1 MFRRSGYRF
10 ADQNMHHEGMEG
22 FMETSALRLMA
33 LAVAGAL
40 LMPLS
45 AAAQTITVG
54 TVGQGSATHWPL
66 YIAQKKGYFAA
77 EGLKLDFVY
86 TQSNAALVQQL
97 AASSLDLALSSG
109 LVDPIRAIDKGAPI
123 AIVRLEM
130 QAPPYA
136 LLAKPAIKSMGEL
149 KGKTISLGGAKDI
162 TRIFVERMLAP
173 SGVKPGEFDMVFA
186 GATSARFSALQ
197 SGAVDAAILL
207 PPFNFFA
214 ESAGF
219 TNVGL
224 TIDYAKDLP
233 FSGSIVNRNWA
244 ARNKPALDKLLAIT
258 TRSVA
263 WFNDPNNRDEAIAI
277 MVEHSRLKPEDVAK
291 AYDFLHK
298 HKFFESV
305 GKISKSK
312 LGTLIGALKEL
323 GDIEGATNIER
334 FVLAGAE
341 LID

>member
-1 MFRRSGYRF
+1 MREDVMLSRRYLLG
-10 ADQNMHHEGMEG
+10 
-22 FMETSALRLMA
+22 A
-33 LAVAGAL
+33 LAAAL
-40 LMPLS
+40 LTAP

-66 YIAQKKGYFAA
+66 YIAQKKGYFDA

-97 AASSLDLALSSG
+97 AAGSLDLALSSG
-109 LVDPIRAIDKGAPI
+109 LVDPIRAVDKGAAI

-136 LLAKPAIKSMGEL
+136 LLAKPNIKSMQEL
-149 KGKTISLGGAKDI
+149 KGKTLSVGGAKDI
-162 TRIFVERMLAP
+162 TRIFVERMLGP
-173 SGVKPGEFDMVFA
+173 NGVKPGEYDMVFA

-219 TNVGL
+219 NTVGL

-244 ARNKPALDKLLAIT
+244 AKNKPALDKLLAIT
-258 TRSVA
+258 SKSVQ
-263 WFNDPNNRDEAIAI
+263 WFNDPKNREEAIAI
-277 MVEHSRLKPEDVAK
+277 MVAESKLKPGDVAK

-298 HKFFESV
+298 HNFFEHV
-305 GKISKSK
+305 GKVSRAK
-312 LGTLIGALKEL
+312 LGTLIAALKEL
-323 GDIEGATNIER
+323 GDIEGATNVER
-334 FVLAGAE
+334 FIIPEV
-341 LID
+341 

>member
-1 MFRRSGYRF
+1 MLARCIR
-10 ADQNMHHEGMEG
+10 A
-22 FMETSALRLMA
+22 ALFGLAA
-33 LAVAGAL
+33 LAPGA
-40 LMPLS
+40 
-45 AAAQTITVG
+45 AAAQTVTVG

-97 AASSLDLALSSG
+97 AAGSLDLALSSG
-109 LVDPIRAIDKGAPI
+109 LVDPIRAIDKGAAI

-136 LLAKPAIKSMGEL
+136 LLAKPAIKTMADL

-162 TRIFVERMLAP
+162 TRIFIERMVVPKGL
-173 SGVKPGEFDMVFA
+173 KPTDYDMVFA

-219 TNVGL
+219 TNLGL
-224 TIDYAKDLP
+224 TIDSAPDLP
-233 FSGSIVNRNWA
+233 FSGSIVNRTWA
-244 ARNKPALDKLLAIT
+244 GKNKPILDKLLAIT

-263 WFNDPNNRDEAIAI
+263 WFNDPANRDEAIAI
-277 MVEHSRLKPEDVAK
+277 MVELSKQKPEDVTRT
-291 AYDFLHK
+291 YEFLHK
-298 HKFFESV
+298 HKFFESG
-305 GKISKSK
+305 GKVSRKK
-312 LGTLIGALKEL
+312 LGTLVAALKEL
-323 GDIEGATNIER
+323 GDIDGATNVER
-334 FVLAGAE
+334 FVMVDTTE

>member
-1 MFRRSGYRF
+1 MLLRSVFG
-10 ADQNMHHEGMEG
+10 
-22 FMETSALRLMA
+22 A
-33 LAVAGAL
+33 LAL
-40 LMPLS
+40 LLAS
-45 AAAQTITVG
+45 ASGMAQTITVG

-97 AASSLDLALSSG
+97 AAGSLDLALSSG
-109 LVDPIRAIDKGAPI
+109 LVDPIRAVDKGAAI

-136 LLAKPAIKSMGEL
+136 LMAKPNIKRMAEL
-149 KGKTISLGGAKDI
+149 KGKVLSVGGAKDI

-173 SGVKPGEFDMVFA
+173 NGVKPGEFDMVFA
-186 GATSARFSALQ
+186 GATSARFAALQ
-197 SGAVDAAILL
+197 AGAVDAAILL

-224 TIDYAKDLP
+224 TIDYARDLP

-244 ARNKPALDKLLAIT
+244 AKNRAALDKLLAIT
-258 TRSVA
+258 TKSVT
-263 WFNDPNNRDEAIAI
+263 WFNDPQNRDDAIAI
-277 MVEHSRLKPEDVAK
+277 MVAESKLKPEDVAK

-298 HKFFESV
+298 HNFFEHV
-305 GKISKSK
+305 GKVSRTK
-312 LGTLIGALKEL
+312 LTTLIGALKEL
-323 GDIEGATNIER
+323 GDIEGATNVER
-334 FVLAGAE
+334 FILPGVTQ

>member
-1 MFRRSGYRF
+1 MSTIAAFRRVAAGLVT
-10 ADQNMHHEGMEG
+10 A
-22 FMETSALRLMA
+22 AA
-33 LAVAGAL
+33 LAA
-40 LMPLS
+40 S
-45 AAAQTITVG
+45 HAAPAQTITVG

-66 YIAQKKGYFAA
+66 YIAQKKGYFTA

-97 AASSLDLALSSG
+97 AAGSLDLALSSG
-109 LVDPIRAIDKGAPI
+109 LVDPIRAIDKGAAI

-136 LLAKPAIKSMGEL
+136 LLAKANIKRMQDL

-162 TRIFVERMLAP
+162 TRIFVERMLTP
-173 SGVKPGEFDMVFA
+173 NGVKPGEYDMVFA

-219 TNVGL
+219 TNLGL

-244 ARNKPALDKLLAIT
+244 GKNKPALDKLLAIT
-258 TRSVA
+258 TRSVS
-263 WFNDPNNRDEAIAI
+263 WFNEPKNRDEAIAI
-277 MVEHSRLKPEDVAK
+277 MVEHSRLKPEDVTK

-298 HKFFESV
+298 HNFFESV
-305 GKISKSK
+305 GKVSRTK
-312 LGTLIGALKEL
+312 LATLIGALKEL

-334 FVLAGAE
+334 FVMAGAE

>member
-1 MFRRSGYRF
+1 MPTISRLRRTIVTL
-10 ADQNMHHEGMEG
+10 A
-22 FMETSALRLMA
+22 TAAA
-33 LAVAGAL
+33 LAVPAAAG
-40 LMPLS
+40 
-45 AAAQTITVG
+45 AQTITVG

-66 YIAQKKGYFAA
+66 YIAQKKGYFDA

-97 AASSLDLALSSG
+97 AAGSLDLALSSG
-109 LVDPIRAIDKGAPI
+109 LVDPIRAIDKGAAI

-136 LLAKPAIKSMGEL
+136 LLGKPAIKSLKDL
-149 KGKTISLGGAKDI
+149 KGKTVSLGGAKDI

-173 SGVKPGEFDMVFA
+173 HGVKPGEFDMVFA

-219 TNVGL
+219 TNLGL
-224 TIDYAKDLP
+224 TIDYAGDLP

-244 ARNKPALDKLLAIT
+244 GKNGPALDKLLAIT
-258 TRSVA
+258 SRSVA
-263 WFNDPNNRDEAIAI
+263 WFNDAKNRDEAIAI
-277 MVEHSRLKPEDVAK
+277 MGAHSKMKPEDVAK

-298 HKFFESV
+298 HNFFESG
-305 GKISKSK
+305 GKVSRKK
-312 LGTLIGALKEL
+312 LGTLIGALKQL
-323 GDIEGATNIER
+323 GDLEGPTGIER
-334 FVLAGAE
+334 FVLAGATQM
-341 LID
+341 ID

>member
-1 MFRRSGYRF
+1 MLARCIR
-10 ADQNMHHEGMEG
+10 A
-22 FMETSALRLMA
+22 ALFGLAA
-33 LAVAGAL
+33 LAPGA
-40 LMPLS
+40 
-45 AAAQTITVG
+45 AAAQTVTVG

-97 AASSLDLALSSG
+97 AAGSLDLALSSG
-109 LVDPIRAIDKGAPI
+109 LVDPIRAIDKGAAI

-136 LLAKPAIKSMGEL
+136 LLAKPAIKTMADL

-162 TRIFVERMLAP
+162 TRIFIERMVIPKGL
-173 SGVKPGEFDMVFA
+173 KPTDYDMVFA

-219 TNVGL
+219 TNLGL
-224 TIDYAKDLP
+224 TIDSAPDLP
-233 FSGSIVNRNWA
+233 FSGSIVNRTWA
-244 ARNKPALDKLLAIT
+244 GKNKPILDKLLAIT

-263 WFNDPNNRDEAIAI
+263 WFNDPANRDEAIAI
-277 MVEHSRLKPEDVAK
+277 MVELSKQKPEDVTRT
-291 AYDFLHK
+291 YEFLHK
-298 HKFFESV
+298 HKFFESG
-305 GKISKSK
+305 GKVSRKK
-312 LGTLIGALKEL
+312 LGTLVAALKEL
-323 GDIEGATNIER
+323 GDIDGATNVER
-334 FVLAGAE
+334 FVMVDATE